1 MFSFSFHAKLQRLE
15 RRPGASLYRSSLYWY
30 GIYLLIPDAEWLP
43 YMMNH
48 LEIGYV
54 RQRKRWPAAA
64 LLRENQIYV
73 ACQTN
78 DDLPYILDHL
88 GDDHLVLG
96 TDYGDNDTS
105 SELNAMRKLKVD
117 GKISG
122 TSIDKILGSNAQALY
137 SL

>member
-1 MFSFSFHAKLQRLE
+1 MISFSFHAKLQRFE

-73 ACQTN
+73 ACQTS
-78 DDLPYILDHL
+78 DDLPYILDHMGMIIWSWERTTATTIRRL
-88 GDDHLVLG
+88 
-96 TDYGDNDTS
+96 TS
-105 SELNAMRKLKVD
+105 TPCAN
-117 GKISG
+117 
-122 TSIDKILGSNAQALY
+122 
-137 SL
+137 